1 MERISLPPPLTRIL
15 ERALLE
21 SQDLQ
26 ISGVAVDSPR
36 RPEAAIWLPRRLRRQ
51 GPRGVRGLADALPV
65 AMPSRGTGQRNRN
78 PH

>member
-36 RPEAAIWLPRRLRRQ
+36 RPEAA
-51 GPRGVRGLADALPV
+51 RGA
-65 AMPSRGTGQRNRN
+65 SKE
-78 PH
+78 